1 MYSIQE
7 LQERIQVELAE
18 LSFNKQP
25 IELYEPINYSLSFGG
40 KRIRPLLTLL
50 ACDLFEGDIRKA
62 LKPAIGIEVF
72 HNFTLLHDD
81 IMDKAPLRRSKPT
94 VHHKWNQDVAILSG
108 DAMLIEAYRL
118 IMKVDD
124 GLLRRILEIFNETA
138 ILVCEGQQWDMNY
151 EINKQVSILDYL
163 EMISLKTAVL
173 LAASLQIGALIAGA
187 DEDDA
192 RLLYD
197 YGKNLGV
204 AFQLQ
209 DDILDVYG
217 DKDKFGKQV
226 GGDIISNKKTYLL
239 LKAYQLAKG
248 ENLELLND
256 WINKTKFNP
265 EEKVEAVISIFNNL
279 SVKEEAKVEMKSF
292 YNKSIMTF
300 SKINIPQAR
309 KTIIES
315 FADSLIHREI

>member
-7 LQERIQVELAE
+7 LQERIQKELEE
-18 LSFNKQP
+18 LSFDKQP
-25 IELYEPINYSLSFGG
+25 VELYEPINYSLSLGG
-40 KRIRPLLTLL
+40 KRIRPLLMLL
-50 ACDLFEGDIRKA
+50 GCDLFGGDIKNA
-62 LKPAIGIEVF
+62 IKPALGIEVF

-118 IMKVDD
+118 IMQVDNS
-124 GLLRRILEIFNETA
+124 LLRRVLEIFNETA

-151 EINKQVSILDYL
+151 ETNKEVSIPDYL

-187 DEDDA
+187 NEKEA
-192 RLLYD
+192 QLIYE
-197 YGKNLGV
+197 YGENLGI

-239 LKAYQLAKG
+239 LKAYELAKG
-248 ENLELLND
+248 ENLVFLDN
-256 WINKTKFNP
+256 WINKTEFNP
-265 EEKVEAVISIFNNL
+265 VEKVEAVVSIFNTLN
-279 SVKEEAKVEMKSF
+279 VKDEAKSEMQAF
-292 YNKSIMTF
+292 YNKAMDVF
-300 SKINIPQAR
+300 SALNISKDK
-309 KTIIES
+309 KTVIAT
-315 FADSLIHREI
+315 FADSLIRREI